1 MEAIMYHPQSP
12 ELKEAS
18 PHGTQSFP
26 CAFYQTQMSGHGF
39 MVKHHWHKEAEI
51 LYFPGGNFRM
61 EINMEAFDIRSE
73 CFYFIN
79 PGELHS
85 VRAASTE
92 VVQEYAVVFHPEL
105 LCSPFYDTV
114 QSQLIQPLQNGQLH
128 FPRSIEKEHPAF
140 PRLRTIFLNIAEAFS
155 HCSSPETLT
164 TETEHFHL
172 TSLRAS
178 GTVSVELADQLTIK
192 ASLLQFFALMSRYQL
207 FSRTE
212 KTDDHRVETI
222 KTAITYI
229 REHYQEKIYIRD
241 LASLIGLNE
250 QYFCRFSKK
259 PSGCRQW
266 NI

>member
-1 MEAIMYHPQSP
+1 MYHPQSP

-207 FSRTE
+207 FPGQKKRMTTEWKRSRRRLPTSGS
-212 KTDDHRVETI
+212 
-222 KTAITYI
+222 ITRRKYTSVTW
-229 REHYQEKIYIRD
+229 
-241 LASLIGLNE
+241 L
-250 QYFCRFSKK
+250 
-259 PSGCRQW
+259 P
-266 NI
+266 